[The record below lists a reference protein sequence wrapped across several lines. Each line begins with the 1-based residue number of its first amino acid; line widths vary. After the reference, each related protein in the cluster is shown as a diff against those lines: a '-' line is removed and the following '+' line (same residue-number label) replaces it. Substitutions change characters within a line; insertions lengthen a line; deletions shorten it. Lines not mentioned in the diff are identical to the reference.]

1 VVFALAAIVLAGW
14 VGRLGVRRLRTRRRG
29 YTWNPKRRT
38 WSRVFPTTGLVLI
51 LALAATQLAASTA
64 DGKPSTQLST
74 PAHRVT
80 AIDRSTAAVENR
92 AGRSDPAAAATP
104 AGNAPVWL
112 DLLALEREIEGGP
125 QSATA
130 VVAEEKLYEE
140 AVQDPAT
147 ANTLADAAAHTGD
160 AEAITAVFTDIVIV
174 RASLANQ
181 AAASEA
187 QSTLAL
193 LDSMS
198 SAQCT
203 AAGTAKSLVWPIVGG
218 ITQPF
223 GPTNLGIE
231 PSQSVAGVWYPHYHT
246 GLDIAAPL
254 GTPVRAA
261 AGGVVIV
268 AGANENPAGRLVGY
282 GQYVVIKH
290 LDGCTTLYGH
300 LLDLTVH
307 SADKVVQGDII
318 GHEGSTGSSTG
329 PHLHFEVRVNDQP
342 VDPMRFLP

>member
-1 VVFALAAIVLAGW
+1 VVHSA
-14 VGRLGVRRLRTRRRG
+14 
-29 YTWNPKRRT
+29 
-38 WSRVFPTTGLVLI
+38 
-51 LALAATQLAASTA
+51 
-64 DGKPSTQLST
+64 
-74 PAHRVT
+74 T
-80 AIDRSTAAVENR
+80 AIDQSAAVVESR
-92 AGRSDPAAAATP
+92 AGRSDAVAAATP
-104 AGNAPVWL
+104 ATNSAVWL
-112 DLLALEREIEGGP
+112 DLLALESVIADAP
-125 QSATA
+125 QGTSAL
-130 VVAEEKLYEE
+130 VAEEKLYEG
-140 AVQDPAT
+140 AVRDPAS
-147 ANTLADAAAHTGD
+147 ANTLADAAVRTGD

-193 LDSMS
+193 LDSMA

-203 AAGTAKSLVWPIVGG
+203 ATGTARSLVWPVVGG

-231 PSQSVAGVWYPHYHT
+231 PSLSVAGVWYPHYHT

-254 GTPVRAA
+254 GASVRAA

-268 AGANENPAGRLVGY
+268 AAANENAAGRLVGY

-307 SADKVVQGDII
+307 SGDKVVQGDII

-342 VDPMRFLP
+342 VDPMRYLP

>member
-1 VVFALAAIVLAGW
+1 MIALAG
-14 VGRLGVRRLRTRRRG
+14 
-29 YTWNPKRRT
+29 
-38 WSRVFPTTGLVLI
+38 
-51 LALAATQLAASTA
+51 TQLAASTA
-64 DGKPSTQLST
+64 DGKPSTHLSKV
-74 PAHRVT
+74 AHGVT
-80 AIDRSTAAVENR
+80 AIDQSGAAAENR

-104 AGNAPVWL
+104 ATNSAVWL
-112 DLLALEREIEGGP
+112 DLLALERVIEDTP
-125 QSATA
+125 QGTSA
-130 VVAEEKLYEE
+130 VVAEEKLYEG
-140 AVQDPAT
+140 AVTDPAT
-147 ANTLADAAAHTGD
+147 ANTLADAAAGTGD

-181 AAASEA
+181 AAAREA

-203 AAGTAKSLVWPIVGG
+203 ATGTARSLVWPIEGG

-261 AGGVVIV
+261 TGGVVVV

-282 GQYVVIKH
+282 GQYVEIKH

-307 SADKVVQGDII
+307 SGDKVVQGDII

-329 PHLHFEVRVNDQP
+329 PHLHFEVRMNDQP
-342 VDPMRFLP
+342 VDPMRYLP

>member
-1 VVFALAAIVLAGW
+1 MFALAGILLAAW
-14 VGRLGVRRLRTRRRG
+14 LGRLVVRRLRTRRPEHA
-29 YTWNPKRRT
+29 WNPKRRT
-38 WSRVFPTTGLVLI
+38 WSRVFPATGLVLI
-51 LALAATQLAASTA
+51 LALAGTQLAASTA
-64 DGKPSTQLST
+64 GGKPSTHLST

-92 AGRSDPAAAATP
+92 AGRSDPSAAATS
-104 AGNAPVWL
+104 AMNSAVWR
-112 DLLALEREIEGGP
+112 DLLALERAIEDAP
-125 QSATA
+125 QGTSAL
-130 VVAEEKLYEE
+130 VAEEKLYEG
-140 AVQDPAT
+140 AVRDPAT
-147 ANTLADAAAHTGD
+147 ANTLADAAARTGD
-160 AEAITAVFTDIVIV
+160 TEAITAVFTDIVIV
-174 RASLANQ
+174 RAALANQ
-181 AAASEA
+181 AAATEA
-187 QSTLAL
+187 QTTLAL
-193 LDSMS
+193 LDSMA

-203 AAGTAKSLVWPIVGG
+203 TAGTAKSLVWPMVGG

-268 AGANENPAGRLVGY
+268 AGANENAAGRLVGY

-307 SADKVVQGDII
+307 SADKVGQGDIV

-342 VDPMRFLP
+342 VDPMRYLP